1 MTCIFF
7 FFSYFVFCF
16 FFNDTATTEIYT
28 LSLHDALPIYNEY
41 NKVFLTGL
49 NGSQDV
55 FDLKILDGS
64 VEFDYI
70 IDPSNTNFNST
81 WDTSKTSTGS
91 SNTTQIKLPLE
102 SSGTYNFNVDWGDGN
117 SDLITTY
124 NQAEVTHNYASAG
137 VYNVSINGTIIGF
150 RFNNGGDRLK
160 ISDISNWGDLNL
172 GNSNG
177 YFYGAS
183 NLDVT
188 ATDQLNL
195 TGTTN
200 MYQMFYNA
208 TNFNGNISNWDTS
221 KVTTMYRMF
230 WLATNFNGNIN
241 NWDTSSVTS
250 MYQMFYYATNFNQN
264 ISNWNTSKVTTMG
277 YMFYSATNF
286 NGNISNWDTSSVTT
300 MSYMFRN
307 ATNFNGNISNWDTSS
322 VIYMQYMFYYAT
334 NFNQDIGNWNVSSV
348 TTMVNMFYQATNFN
362 GNISNWDTSK
372 VTTMYTM
379 FYQAANFNQNLSN
392 WNVSSVTT
400 MYAMFR
406 SATNF
411 NQNISNWNTSKVTN
425 MRYMFQLATNF
436 NQNLSNWDTSSV
448 TTMDRMF
455 NGATNFNQNLS
466 NWDTSSVTNMYGM
479 FNGATNFNGNISNW
493 DVSSVTTMTNM
504 FYGVTLST
512 TNYDSLLNGWASL
525 PSLQLNVVFSGGN
538 SKYSSAAVTSRNTTL
553 IGTYSWTITDGGFID
568 IVAPTYS
575 NAGTNTTGAGTS
587 INFSI
592 QYNDNTA
599 LNPNGQYIFSTN
611 NTGIWVNDST
621 INFTTTPEWANVIKT
636 LNSTVGISIGYR
648 WYANDNAGNVN
659 DTGIFNLVTTSAD
672 TCTYT
677 SGNWGVTCSD
687 NCSITSNVN
696 LGGNNLTLSNNNGY
710 FEINANIS
718 NFDKIIKYD
727 LCEIRI
733 LSGGFM

>member
-1 MTCIFF
+1 MNKKFIIISLIICFTLIVSFFLLIDNNSEVIFSSSLPF
-7 FFSYFVFCF
+7 IYKITSHIGETINSWYLKILTNGKIITIKAEHLDSNRSFISDIYEEVKVLDGVWSETIPNGDYVRVTFEIPLDNSKDITIYPRTVSG
-16 FFNDTATTEIYT
+16 NPRIEIYEINGIDLIAEFT
-28 LSLHDALPIYNEY
+28 SLDDNEY

-177 YFYGAS
+177 YFYGAG

-195 TGTTN
+195 TGTTD
-200 MYQMFYNA
+200 M
-208 TNFNGNISNWDTS
+208 SN
-221 KVTTMYRMF
+221 
-230 WLATNFNGNIN
+230 
-241 NWDTSSVTS
+241 
-250 MYQMFYYATNFNQN
+250 
-264 ISNWNTSKVTTMG
+264 
-277 YMFYSATNF
+277 
-286 NGNISNWDTSSVTT
+286 
-300 MSYMFRN
+300 MFRS

-379 FYQAANFNQNLSN
+379 FYQAANFNQKDRKSTRLNSSHIPLS
-392 WNVSSVTT
+392 
-400 MYAMFR
+400 
-406 SATNF
+406 
-411 NQNISNWNTSKVTN
+411 
-425 MRYMFQLATNF
+425 
-436 NQNLSNWDTSSV
+436 
-448 TTMDRMF
+448 RM
-455 NGATNFNQNLS
+455 
-466 NWDTSSVTNMYGM
+466 
-479 FNGATNFNGNISNW
+479 
-493 DVSSVTTMTNM
+493 
-504 FYGVTLST
+504 
-512 TNYDSLLNGWASL
+512 
-525 PSLQLNVVFSGGN
+525 P
-538 SKYSSAAVTSRNTTL
+538 SSA
-553 IGTYSWTITDGGFID
+553 
-568 IVAPTYS
+568 
-575 NAGTNTTGAGTS
+575 
-587 INFSI
+587 
-592 QYNDNTA
+592 
-599 LNPNGQYIFSTN
+599 
-611 NTGIWVNDST
+611 
-621 INFTTTPEWANVIKT
+621 
-636 LNSTVGISIGYR
+636 
-648 WYANDNAGNVN
+648 
-659 DTGIFNLVTTSAD
+659 
-672 TCTYT
+672 
-677 SGNWGVTCSD
+677 
-687 NCSITSNVN
+687 
-696 LGGNNLTLSNNNGY
+696 
-710 FEINANIS
+710 
-718 NFDKIIKYD
+718 
-727 LCEIRI
+727 
-733 LSGGFM
+733 